1 MNPYGGGG
9 GYPGMMGG
17 PQMQGG
23 YGTMGGNMGG
33 GSTGKHD
40 AYYPMM
46 QPKPTGRT
54 GRGSV
59 VPFRAGDWKCGNDGC
74 HYHNFAKNVSDLR
87 RPHAF
92 SFAPAD
98 LSTGVLLALR
108 RFS

>member
-1 MNPYGGGG
+1 MGGAPQNPYEPAYGMNPYGGAS

-23 YGTMGGNMGG
+23 YGAMGGNMGG

-40 AYYPMM
+40 AYYPMT

-54 GRGSV
+54 GRGGI

-74 HYHNFAKNVSDLR
+74 YYHNFAKNVSELTSSICLYYR
-87 RPHAF
+87 
-92 SFAPAD
+92 
-98 LSTGVLLALR
+98 
-108 RFS
+108 